1 MSRRI
6 IIKGAN
12 FRRFGIPNVGDSRE
26 LLGVDTSTFIKKST
40 ATQNWYFPSP
50 SWQAPLIAGQ
60 TILGIKVRVGQA
72 GNFQVAKL
80 DGYST
85 DPTVGSS
92 QSGTISIIE
101 TFTAYDNELNTY
113 IFSNPVVI
121 PNDGDISIGLR
132 VVSCDGIYFD
142 NGTPEYSHPLFYVK
156 TTSAAWQK
164 TTGFGN
170 GFELLVAD

>member
-6 IIKGAN
+6 IIKGAD

-72 GNFQVAKL
+72 GDFQVAKL
-80 DGYST
+80 DGYSAN
-85 DPTVGSS
+85 PTVGSS

-101 TFTAYDNELNTY
+101 KFTAYDNELNTY
-113 IFSNPVVI
+113 IFSEPLVI
-121 PNDGDISIGLR
+121 SNDGDISIGLR

-142 NGTPEYSHPLFYVK
+142 NGTPEYSHPLYYVK
-156 TTSAAWQK
+156 TTSSAWQ
-164 TTGFGN
+164 TTSNYGN